1 MVVTLKGISEPTLVK
16 PKWVCYWNSL
26 FTSKGCLQ
34 QNIYPTATLN
44 LFWLNQ
50 SWFKNAYFRS
60 NSQGFQE
67 LLVLNVIWWKEMPK
81 PPLTVYYRMFI
92 WRASGKNYSAKQI
105 QVALKIPKLFP
116 TGTVGRR
123 PLFNKA
129 QLMSLNRIC
138 QLILDIKKRKCCKQT
153 HFTSFI
159 TFENDQT
166 KTCAD
171 ESLELTKKCWMLTR
185 LVGHFLGV
193 FKLVWRLILN

>member
-1 MVVTLKGISEPTLVK
+1 MVVTLKEDISEPTLVK

-44 LFWLNQ
+44 LFLLHQ
-50 SWFKNAYFRS
+50 SWFRNAYFRS

-138 QLILDIKKRKCCKQT
+138 QLILDVKKRKSCTQT
-153 HFTSFI
+153 YFTSFMNVWKQTNLSWQKLGI
-159 TFENDQT
+159 NKEMLNADKIGWTFLRCFQISL
-166 KTCAD
+166 KTN
-171 ESLELTKKCWMLTR
+171 S
-185 LVGHFLGV
+185 
-193 FKLVWRLILN
+193 